1 MMWLQDNVARYYK
14 RATMVGF
21 TFTLANSS
29 GAAVGQIF
37 AAQTAPRYIRGLS
50 IALGLAILALMMVG
64 ALMAGMTI
72 VNRKRAARIAKAEQE
87 GNPLQLKPED
97 GDADVFFKYSI

>member
-1 MMWLQDNVARYYK
+1 MMWLQDNVAKYYK

-37 AAQTAPRYIRGLS
+37 SAQTAPRYIQGLAV
-50 IALGLAILALMMVG
+50 ALGLAVLALSMVG
-64 ALMAGMTI
+64 CLMAGMTI
-72 VNRKRAARIAKAEQE
+72 VNRKRAERIAKAEQE
-87 GNPLQLKPED
+87 GNPLTSRPEE
-97 GDADVFFKYSI
+97 GDYDVFFKYSI